1 MAANN
6 GSGGQ
11 GVLVAHQQM
20 FQVQLTA
27 QGPLTKLLVAIG
39 MSLLFICINSVM
51 FVTLLSKP
59 VFRETPR
66 YILFAHMLCNDS
78 IQLLFASMMY
88 IISLCYV
95 QVPKAGC
102 AVLILVTSSTSRN
115 APINLAVMS
124 LERYVAIC
132 FPLRH
137 ADVATRAG
145 TGSAIAAIWFF
156 GAVNPVVDVLYTSAT
171 DPTFFSQRMF
181 CTRERI
187 FITPWQRNLF
197 EGLNAFYFVAVT
209 LIIVFT
215 YISVM
220 VAARR
225 SAASDK
231 ESARKAHRTLLLHLI
246 QLGLCLNTLV
256 FGSIERLLAMT
267 SSSRLFMDLRYV
279 NFLFVLI
286 LPRCLSPL
294 IYGIRDD
301 TVRPMFLFYL
311 LCGTRKVKPK
321 VNTL

>member
-1 MAANN
+1 MALNN
-6 GSGGQ
+6 SGKE
-11 GVLVAHQQM
+11 VLIAHQQM
-20 FQVQLTA
+20 FQVQLTSE
-27 QGPLTKLLVAIG
+27 GPLTKLVVAIF
-39 MSLLFICINSVM
+39 MSSLFIYINTVM
-51 FVTLLSKP
+51 FMTLWSKP

-66 YILFAHMLCNDS
+66 YVLFAHMLCNDTV
-78 IQLLFASMMY
+78 QLLFSSLMY

-95 QVPKAGC
+95 QLAKAVC
-102 AVLILVTSSTSRN
+102 SILILVTASTSRN

-137 ADVATRAG
+137 SEIATKTR
-145 TGSAIAAIWFF
+145 TGLAISVIWFF
-156 GAVNPVVDVLYTSAT
+156 GAVNPVVDILYTSAT
-171 DPTFFSQRMF
+171 DPTFFSERMF

-187 FITPWQRNLF
+187 FIAPWQRELF

-220 VAARR
+220 LAAR
-225 SAASDK
+225 SASSDK
-231 ESARKAHRTLLLHLI
+231 ESAKRAHKTLLLHLM

-294 IYGIRDD
+294 IYGLRDD
-301 TVRPMFLFYL
+301 TVRPLFLFYL
-311 LCGTRKVKPK
+311 QCGTRKVKPN
-321 VNTL
+321 VNIH

>member
-1 MAANN
+1 MALNE
-6 GSGGQ
+6 SGQ
-11 GVLVAHQQM
+11 EDVLIAHQQM

-27 QGPLTKLLVAIG
+27 EGPLTKLLVAVF
-39 MSLLFICINSVM
+39 MSALFISINSIM
-51 FVTLLSKP
+51 FVTLRSKA
-59 VFRETPR
+59 VFRDTPR
-66 YILFAHMLCNDS
+66 YVLFAHMLCNDS
-78 IQLLFASMMY
+78 IQLLFSSLMY

-95 QVPKAGC
+95 QVAKAVC
-102 AVLILVTSSTSRN
+102 SILILVTASTSRN

-137 ADVATRAG
+137 GEIATKRR
-145 TGSAIAAIWFF
+145 TGAAISVIWFF
-156 GAVNPVVDVLYTSAT
+156 GAVNPVIDILYTSST
-171 DPTFFSQRMF
+171 DPTFFSERMF

-187 FITPWQRNLF
+187 FTAPWQRELF

-220 VAARR
+220 VAAR
-225 SAASDK
+225 SASSNK
-231 ESARKAHRTLLLHLI
+231 ESAKKAHRTLLLHLI

-279 NFLFVLI
+279 NFLLVLI

-294 IYGIRDD
+294 IYGLRDD
-301 TVRPMFLFYL
+301 TVRPLFLFYL
-311 LCGTRKVKPK
+311 QCSTHRVKPN
-321 VNTL
+321 VNMH